1 MVSKGHHFPNVALT
15 AVLAADAYLSFPDF
29 RAVERTYNLL
39 VQVAGRAGRG
49 ERPGR
54 VVIQTYHPDHYAIQA
69 ALRGDD
75 EGFAREELHF
85 RRVFHYPPYTRMVQ
99 LLVRDK
105 NRDRAW
111 KLISDLAADLAA
123 HPFARS
129 VRLSGPAPAPLERL
143 RGEWRFQLLARS
155 ADGRGLH
162 RMLKEVLPKNPGYD
176 LVIDVDPQQL
186 L

>member
-1 MVSKGHHFPNVALT
+1 MALT

-39 VQVAGRAGRG
+39 TQVAGRAGRG

-69 ALRGDD
+69 ALRQDD
-75 EGFAREELHF
+75 EGFAREEMRF

-105 NRDRAW
+105 NRDRAGD
-111 KLISDLAADLAA
+111 LIAEPRRRPRRPPPRAAPSASPARRPPRWSACAA
-123 HPFARS
+123 NGAS
-129 VRLSGPAPAPLERL
+129 SSSPAPPTAAAST
-143 RGEWRFQLLARS
+143 GC
-155 ADGRGLH
+155 
-162 RMLKEVLPKNPGYD
+162 
-176 LVIDVDPQQL
+176 
-186 L
+186 